1 MTTPSAARPGR
12 LSFATP
18 VRLAALTSL
27 FTLAACGGGGGD
39 SAPPAPAP
47 APAATTTT
55 VSGVAAAGAAF
66 TGATVTVT
74 DSRGTVVGSTSAPVG
89 DNGTYSIT
97 LAADAVPPFVLK
109 ATRTM
114 ANGATDSL
122 VSVLPA
128 AGTATV
134 NLTPLTTLVA
144 SRLSPSGNPL
154 SLAAE
159 VQAKTATVDAASVA
173 AKTAEVKQIVAPALA
188 ATNTTNVDLL
198 NGTFAVDGTGHDRLL
213 DTLTVNIIPASG
225 TTANIEVGLKV
236 QGAAGAQPPVIRF
249 TNADNLAAIA
259 AANAAVLGTQID
271 PATVVASGTNVR
283 IQEFLARL
291 TACHALPLT
300 ERVSSVNATV
310 AADVTAPA
318 CRSLF
323 LGDNPANY
331 LSDGNPVGR
340 FYALPSLFLPTGNG
354 LVFGQGSYE
363 YTLANGDIALGYT
376 SRRPD
381 GAEAVDTLV
390 VRLVGSAFKLVGN
403 GHVYPGHVYPFMQHR
418 RFDVTGTP
426 AYNYRSTGY
435 VTQVVNR
442 VNPQTGVPIFDR
454 VEVVTPGGATLVMRP
469 AAATQTLVLMRGDQR
484 TNTSYVR
491 LRSAFDDTATAGT
504 PAAIESPNIFFLS
517 QDLSD
522 ADVAAIPAQSVWTY
536 RYYLASNPTVL
547 AATQYYRTRARA
559 LTIPELRT
567 RPLAAFGPQTLA
579 GFQTAAA
586 DGVVDLVGQAGVSLG
601 WTVPDGAL
609 PPVQA
614 ILFGTVPSGNG
625 TAPFTDDVD
634 VASTARQST
643 IPCAAATVADTHCTN
658 ETPRKFAAGTVATGA
673 YLLARERSGREF
685 ATYYATYEVPVN

>member
-1 MTTPSAARPGR
+1 MTTPSEARPGR
-12 LSFATP
+12 LSPATP
-18 VRLAALTSL
+18 VRLAALVSL
-27 FTLAACGGGGGD
+27 FTLAACGGGGD
-39 SAPPAPAP
+39 DAPAP
-47 APAATTTT
+47 APVPAATTTVT
-55 VSGVAAAGAAF
+55 GVAASGAAF

-74 DSRGTVVGSTSAPVG
+74 DSRGTVVGSTDAPVG
-89 DNGTYSIT
+89 TNGTYSVT
-97 LAADAVPPFVLK
+97 LAAGAVPPFVLT

-122 VSVLPA
+122 VSVLPS
-128 AGTATV
+128 AGSATV

-154 SLAAE
+154 TLAAE
-159 VQAKTATVDAASVA
+159 VQAKTATVDPASVA
-173 AKTAEVKQIVAPALA
+173 AKTAEVKQIVAPAMA

-225 TTANIEVGLKV
+225 TSANIEVGLKV

-249 TNADNLAAIA
+249 TNADNLAAIT

-291 TACHALPLT
+291 TACHALPLA
-300 ERVSSVNATV
+300 ERVNANALV

-318 CRSLF
+318 CRALF
-323 LGDNPANY
+323 LGDNPAGY
-331 LSDGNPVGR
+331 LSDGNPVGK
-340 FYALPSLFLPTGNG
+340 FYALPSLFLPIGNG
-354 LVFGQGSYE
+354 LVFAQGSYE
-363 YTLANGDIALGYT
+363 YTQANGDIAIGYT
-376 SRRPD
+376 TRRPD
-381 GAEAVDTLV
+381 GAETIDTLV

-418 RFDVTGTP
+418 RFDAAGTP

-469 AAATQTLVLMRGDQR
+469 AAATQTLVLMRGEQR

-491 LRSAFDDTATAGT
+491 LRSAFDDSATTGT
-504 PAAIESPNIFFLS
+504 PAAVESPNIFFLS
-517 QDLSD
+517 QDLAD

-559 LTIPELRT
+559 LTIPEFRT

-579 GFQTAAA
+579 AFQAATAKGAVELT
-586 DGVVDLVGQAGVSLG
+586 GLGGLSLG

-614 ILFGTVPSGNG
+614 ILFGTVPSGGG
-625 TAPFTDDVD
+625 TAPFTDYIDVP
-634 VASTARQST
+634 STARQTT
-643 IPCAAATVADTHCTN
+643 IPCATATVADTHCTSD
-658 ETPRKFAAGTVATGA
+658 TPRKFAAGTVATGA
-673 YLLARERSGREF
+673 YLLARERSGREV
-685 ATYYATYEVPVN
+685 ATYYATYKVPLN

>member
-1 MTTPSAARPGR
+1 
-12 LSFATP
+12 
-18 VRLAALTSL
+18 VRLAALVSL
-27 FTLAACGGGGGD
+27 FTLAACGSGGD
-39 SAPPAPAP
+39 DAPAPAP
-47 APAATTTT
+47 APAATTTVT
-55 VSGVAAAGAAF
+55 GVAASGAAF

-74 DSRGTVVGSTSAPVG
+74 DSRGTVVGSTAAPVG
-89 DNGTYSIT
+89 TNGTYSVT
-97 LAADAVPPFVLK
+97 LAAGAVPPFVLT

-122 VSVLPA
+122 VSVLPS
-128 AGTATV
+128 AGSATV

-154 SLAAE
+154 TLAAE
-159 VQAKTATVDAASVA
+159 VQAKTATVDPASVA
-173 AKTAEVKQIVAPALA
+173 AKTAEVKQIVAPAMA

-225 TTANIEVGLKV
+225 TSANIEVGLKV

-249 TNADNLAAIA
+249 TNADNLAAIT

-291 TACHALPLT
+291 TACHALPLA
-300 ERVSSVNATV
+300 ERVNANALV

-323 LGDNPANY
+323 LGDNPAGY
-331 LSDGNPVGR
+331 LSDGNPVGK

-363 YTLANGDIALGYT
+363 YTQANGDIAIGYT
-376 SRRPD
+376 TRRPD
-381 GAEAVDTLV
+381 GAETIDTLV

-418 RFDVTGTP
+418 RFDAAGTP

-504 PAAIESPNIFFLS
+504 PAAVESPNIFFLS
-517 QDLSD
+517 QDLAD

-536 RYYLASNPTVL
+536 RYYLAANPTVL

-559 LTIPELRT
+559 LTIPEFRT

-579 GFQTAAA
+579 AFQAATAK
-586 DGVVDLVGQAGVSLG
+586 GPVELAGLGGLSLG

-614 ILFGTVPSGNG
+614 ILFGTVPSAGG
-625 TAPFTDDVD
+625 TAPFTDYIDVP
-634 VASTARQST
+634 STARQTT
-643 IPCAAATVADTHCTN
+643 IPCATATVADTHCTSD
-658 ETPRKFAAGTVATGA
+658 TPRKFAAGTVATGA
-673 YLLARERSGREF
+673 YLLARERSGREV
-685 ATYYATYEVPVN
+685 ATYYATYKVPVN